1 MNVERVDVVVLG
13 LGPAGASA
21 AAAAA
26 LRGCRV
32 AGVDRRRRPGIPVQC
47 AEFVPAMIGI
57 DVGRLEASIEQRI
70 SSMMTFVEDDAPDV
84 EPRFPGQMLD
94 RALFDAGLVDE
105 AKAAGAVC
113 RFGVNVRR
121 IDGSGQVHLSDG
133 RVVAAPVIVG
143 ADGPRSLAGRAIG
156 SVNTMLVETRQIT
169 VALSDAHEATDIFLS
184 SATPGGYAWLFPK
197 GKLAN
202 VGAGVDPAYKARLKD
217 ILGDLHR
224 SLVARGRVGAEVLA
238 RTGGLIPVG
247 GMLKP
252 HGRRGDARVLLAG
265 DAAGLSN
272 PVTGAGIASAVH
284 SGRLAGE
291 AAALAAGGA
300 ATAAE
305 DYDDELTCVCGAA
318 LARAASRRQERAAAA
333 NAGGTPSKAALRR
346 AWVAYPEYW
355 AEYRAH

>member
-1 MNVERVDVVVLG
+1 
-13 LGPAGASA
+13 
-21 AAAAA
+21 
-26 LRGCRV
+26 
-32 AGVDRRRRPGIPVQC
+32 
-47 AEFVPAMIGI
+47 
-57 DVGRLEASIEQRI
+57 
-70 SSMMTFVEDDAPDV
+70 
-84 EPRFPGQMLD
+84 
-94 RALFDAGLVDE
+94 
-105 AKAAGAVC
+105 
-113 RFGVNVRR
+113 
-121 IDGSGQVHLSDG
+121 
-133 RVVAAPVIVG
+133 
-143 ADGPRSLAGRAIG
+143 
-156 SVNTMLVETRQIT
+156 
-169 VALSDAHEATDIFLS
+169 
-184 SATPGGYAWLFPK
+184 
-197 GKLAN
+197 
-202 VGAGVDPAYKARLKD
+202 
-217 ILGDLHR
+217 
-224 SLVARGRVGAEVLA
+224 
-238 RTGGLIPVG
+238 
-247 GMLKP
+247 MLKP